1 MKSRRG
7 RIIAIV
13 AAVLV
18 IAMIL
23 HVGRVYGCY
32 PKMAPWEKDIII
44 NELDIADG
52 TSEFHFWYEDNG
64 FVEEPGATRYIGTYG
79 DCYAFLILGFN
90 TNSIMEPYEGPVE
103 IYGLSRLVYYP
114 VKAYI
119 GLYHIKRSFPRYG
132 GEIEL
137 RAWYLE
143 RLSPETRR
151 EWMSDW
157 QLERLTRD
165 VEKLAE
171 QYS

>member
-23 HVGRVYGCY
+23 HIGRVYGCY
-32 PKMAPWEKDIII
+32 PKMTSWEKEKILNVL
-44 NELDIADG
+44 NEYSFDYYNL
-52 TSEFHFWYEDNG
+52 FWYEDNG
-64 FVEEPGATRYIGTYG
+64 FANEPGATRYIGTYG
-79 DCYAFLILGFN
+79 DCYAFLILGSGYMFPGF
-90 TNSIMEPYEGPVE
+90 PYEGPVK
-103 IYGLSRLVYYP
+103 IYGLSRDVYFP
-114 VKAYI
+114 IHAYVV
-119 GLYHIKRSFPRYG
+119 LYQTDPSFPRRRVWLLG
-132 GEIEL
+132 DQTEEV
-137 RAWYLE
+137 R
-143 RLSPETRR
+143 RLYI
-151 EWMSDW
+151 SDW